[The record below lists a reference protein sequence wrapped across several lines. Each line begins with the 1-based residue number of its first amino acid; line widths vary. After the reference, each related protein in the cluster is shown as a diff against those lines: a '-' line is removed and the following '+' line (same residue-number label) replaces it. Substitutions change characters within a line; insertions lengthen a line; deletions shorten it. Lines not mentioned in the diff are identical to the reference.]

1 MRQLLNTLYV
11 TTPESYIHKDGQ
23 NLVITNDKKELLS
36 IPAHNVESIVSFTY
50 AGVSPGAMRLCN
62 EMGISI
68 CFISPHGQ
76 YIGRFVGPKQGNVLL
91 HVQQTKIL
99 DSQEKV
105 LNICKIIVSGMIYN
119 QRAIIQRYIRDYGSL
134 KSLTLVSNELKS
146 MIRMVQF
153 ATNND
158 EVRGY
163 EGKAA
168 AKYFSIF
175 NIMIR
180 QSEFTFN
187 GRTKRPPKDAVN
199 TMLSFVYTLIAHE
212 VESALETVGLDPYIG
227 YLHSLRPGRS
237 SLALD
242 LMEEFRAYWGDRF
255 VLSLINLRIV
265 TISDFQYHIDEQ
277 VLLTDKGRK
286 KILTQWQKRKKEIL
300 MHPYLNEKVVIGLL
314 PYTQAML
321 FARYLRGDLDNYP
334 IFVVK

>member
-23 NLVITNDKKELLS
+23 NLVITNNKKELLR
-36 IPAHNVESIVSFTY
+36 IPAHNVESVVSFTY
-50 AGVSPGAMRLCN
+50 AGVSPGAMKLCN

-68 CFISPHGQ
+68 CFMSPHGK
-76 YIGRFVGPKQGNVLL
+76 YIGRFVGPKKGNVLL
-91 HVQQTKIL
+91 HVKQTKVL
-99 DSQEKV
+99 DDQDAV
-105 LNICKIIVSGMIYN
+105 LNICKVIVSGKIYN
-119 QRAIIQRYIRDYGSL
+119 QRAIIQRYIRDYGPSET
-134 KSLTLVSNELKS
+134 LTYISNELRS
-146 MIRMVQF
+146 MIRMVQSS
-153 ATNND
+153 ASTD

-168 AKYFSIF
+168 AKYFSVF
-175 NIMIR
+175 DTMIR
-180 QSEFTFN
+180 QPEFTFT

-227 YLHSLRPGRS
+227 YLHCLRPGRS

-255 VLSLINLRIV
+255 VLSLINLKI
-265 TISDFQYHIDEQ
+265 ISSSDFQYHVDEQ

-286 KILTQWQKRKKEIL
+286 KILTQWQKRKKEVL
-300 MHPYLNEKVVIGLL
+300 MHPYLNEKVAFGLL

-321 FARYLRGDLDNYP
+321 FARFLRGDLDNYP